1 MQESLCLPFS
11 HTQFYVRI
19 PIAILCMDDKT
30 KKAPSFT
37 MVLQCNIAENYARY
51 PDAVFSG
58 PAKNRHDSCA
68 IVGVVLFY
76 ENCVRN
82 PDALYW
88 Y

>member
-1 MQESLCLPFS
+1 
-11 HTQFYVRI
+11 
-19 PIAILCMDDKT
+19 MDDKT

-68 IVGVVLFY
+68 IVGVVLIGGVKRFSI
-76 ENCVRN
+76 VI
-82 PDALYW
+82 ALTI
-88 Y
+88 

>member
-11 HTQFYVRI
+11 HTQFYVWI
-19 PIAILCMDDKT
+19 PIAIFCSIDKT

-37 MVLQCNIAENYARY
+37 MVLQCIIAEKNAWY

-58 PAKNRHDSCA
+58 LGKNRHDSCA
-68 IVGVVLFY
+68 IVGVVLLY

-82 PDALYW
+82 ADAK
-88 Y
+88 